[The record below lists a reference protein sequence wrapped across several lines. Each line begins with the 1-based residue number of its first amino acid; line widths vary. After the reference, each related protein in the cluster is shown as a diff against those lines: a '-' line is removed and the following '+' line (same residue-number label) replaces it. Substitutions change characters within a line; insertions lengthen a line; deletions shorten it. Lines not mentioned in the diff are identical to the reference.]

1 MDVMMEND
9 VILFLGEKGG
19 RFMKKFISLLVA
31 AALCAGSS
39 VAVFGADIPEGW
51 HAVSDEEL
59 GLPSEEEERAITA
72 ALRNGGKEITDD
84 EYAALYA
91 PERRDIDCLPDM
103 DIAGKYLGEDGMN
116 YNVETYINPT
126 FTNIHRLY
134 YCTQVLMY
142 TGHGYHDR
150 VIIVPDNADEDQRTG
165 VYMGDTNLTDDGY
178 EAVLVGLGNKD
189 MSDCRFALFACCL
202 AASDE
207 EGEGN
212 NIANYVTKN
221 GAETSVGWKV
231 RIGSQDLQ
239 EWEETFF
246 NSLDRGLTV
255 EDAVD
260 MANSNSNAYIKPA
273 EIRNNEIYG
282 NKYQKLS
289 ENLSKSSTETYEEK
303 LRKIMEEYGFMWVDE
318 ELDINCANGDVDE
331 LTEYFANNIE
341 GFDPE
346 KFEITLINNYA
357 DGANLYN
364 ILYQLIINGFETPY
378 SISVSVEDDKEISY
392 RVFFDEKDIEK
403 LKSTP
408 LKFTEYGFEEEI
420 EKAKKEAAKAVPDD
434 AVMEGQEVTKKLDE
448 NLKPY
453 LYIETSCK
461 DEYGGVFLLTY
472 KCDLDADD
480 IEG

>member
-150 VIIVPDNADEDQRTG
+150 VIIIPDNADEDQRTG

-202 AASDE
+202 AASPNYS
-207 EGEGN
+207 N
-212 NIANYVTKN
+212 NLARYVIAN
-221 GAETSVGWKV
+221 GAETSLGWRV
-231 RIGSQDLQ
+231 EVGSQDLHI
-239 EWEETFF
+239 WEDLFF
-246 NSLDRGLTV
+246 DGLERGLTIF
-255 EDAVD
+255 ESAKI
-260 MANSNSNAYIKPA
+260 ANSNKNIYSDPGSILANGIFG
-273 EIRNNEIYG
+273 NED
-282 NKYQKLS
+282 QKLS
-289 ENLSKSSTETYEEK
+289 ENNN
-303 LRKIMEEYGFMWVDE
+303 RNIMEEYGFIKVDKKLNIDCE
-318 ELDINCANGDVDE
+318 KGDLDE
-331 LTEYFANNIE
+331 LTEYLAEHVE
-341 GFDPE
+341 GFAPD
-346 KFEITLINNYA
+346 KFEVELINNSVDKKDY
-357 DGANLYN
+357 YT
-364 ILYQLIINGFETPY
+364 ILYGLKINGFDTPFG
-378 SISVSVEDDKEISY
+378 ITVFVEDDSIEYVVSFEKE
-392 RVFFDEKDIEK
+392 DMEKFN
-403 LKSTP
+403 TAP

-420 EKAKKEAAKAVPDD
+420 EKAKKEAAKEAPDD
-434 AVMEGQEVTKKLDE
+434 AVMEWQEVLKKLDE

-453 LYIETSCK
+453 LLVKTSCK

-472 KCDLDADD
+472 EYDLDVDD